1 MREISSR
8 PPFRLPRPLCRNHP
22 FGGVAVGGGQGGPGE
37 QRRAEKLFPH
47 GTHQYIPA
55 AARRYAG
62 TAGRLLISRRVELRN
77 IVERFIADAAE
88 PAVLDR
94 GEAPLRLVPGQWELS
109 EWSGRLTLQVWSGPQ
124 NFTRR
129 IVGLKEQRRNR
140 LRLVTERFPKTEAEL
155 QIADLAVPDGRGI
168 ERRIS
173 RLAFRDQFA
182 LLLARDFPQWTLAEA
197 SAEPNLEESLS
208 PAYVRAFLKRGEQG
222 IALMAAA
229 PDSLD
234 CSGVVPFGLIWL
246 DYLRRREKRMEIRRV
261 ILYAPEGK
269 ERDAA
274 FRVAMMDPARVEAS
288 LQSYD
293 EKFRTGP
300 VDAAVCGNVDSTLP
314 KCANRA
320 ALIDPA
326 APKLSVEGVDRVAHS
341 DGSVRYELNGLEFA
355 RWSGGRLLCGVGR
368 KRQSPTGEAETL
380 ARELIRVRNADA
392 EDRQHPL
399 YTQKPEGW
407 LEAQVRANPGAI
419 DASLRDAPLY
429 GQAPIFGGRDYGVV
443 DLLGVDHAGRLAV
456 IELKASMDLH
466 LPFQALDY
474 WLRVKKHLEAGDFER
489 LGYFRGVTL
498 RRESPRI
505 LLVAPALEYHST
517 SEMLIGYLRPEV
529 ELMRIGVAA
538 DWRREIRIAFRLRG
552 SEKP

>member
-1 MREISSR
+1 
-8 PPFRLPRPLCRNHP
+8 
-22 FGGVAVGGGQGGPGE
+22 
-37 QRRAEKLFPH
+37 
-47 GTHQYIPA
+47 
-55 AARRYAG
+55 
-62 TAGRLLISRRVELRN
+62 VELRQ
-77 IVERFIADAAE
+77 IVERFIAEAAE

-94 GEAPLRLVPGQWELS
+94 GEAPLRLIPGQWELS

-129 IVGLKEQRRNR
+129 IVGMKEQRRNR
-140 LRLVTERFPKTEAEL
+140 LRLVTERFPKMEAEL
-155 QIADLAVPDGRGI
+155 QIADLAVPDAREI
-168 ERRIS
+168 ERRMS
-173 RLAFRDQFA
+173 RLAFREQFA
-182 LLLARDFPQWTLAEA
+182 LLLARDFPQWTLVEA

-208 PAYVRAFLKRGEQG
+208 PAYVRAFLKRGGQG
-222 IALMAAA
+222 IALMAAP

-234 CSGVVPFGLIWL
+234 CAGVVPFGLIWL
-246 DYLRRREKRMEIRRV
+246 DYLRRREKRIEIRRL
-261 ILYAPEGK
+261 ILYAPAGREQA
-269 ERDAA
+269 AA
-274 FRVAMMDPARVEAS
+274 FRVAMIDPARVEAR
-288 LQSYD
+288 LECYD
-293 EKFRTGP
+293 EKLRTGA
-300 VDAAVCGNVDSTLP
+300 VDAADCGNIDSTLP
-314 KCANRA
+314 KCARMA

-326 APKLSVEGVDRVAHS
+326 APRLGIGGVDRVAHS

-368 KRQSPTGEAETL
+368 KRRSSAGEAEAL

-399 YTQKPEGW
+399 YTQNPEGW
-407 LEAQVRANPGAI
+407 LEAQVRANPGAV

-443 DLLGVDHAGRLAV
+443 DLLGVDHTGRLAV

-474 WLRVKKHLEAGDFER
+474 WLRVKKHLEAGDFEQ
-489 LGYFRGVTL
+489 LGYFGGVTL
-498 RRESPRI
+498 RREPPRI

-517 SEMLIGYLRPEV
+517 SETLIGYVKPEV
-529 ELMRIGVAA
+529 EMMRIGISA

-552 SEKP
+552 AEKP